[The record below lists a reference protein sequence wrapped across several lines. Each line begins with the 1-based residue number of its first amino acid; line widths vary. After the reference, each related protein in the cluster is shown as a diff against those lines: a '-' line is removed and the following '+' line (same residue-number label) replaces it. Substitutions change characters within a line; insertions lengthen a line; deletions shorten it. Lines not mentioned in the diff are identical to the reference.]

1 VLALR
6 RAGDGGELLGAES
19 PRGQGVWIP
28 STASDL
34 KRLFQSQ
41 VTKTLNEARTIAED
55 WRQHALSRGF
65 TDVKSH

>member
-1 VLALR
+1 MAANFSALSH
-6 RAGDGGELLGAES
+6 RAA
-19 PRGQGVWIP
+19 RGLNP
-28 STASDL
+28 FDASDV

-65 TDVKSH
+65 TDVKSQ